1 MTTAIRTYHPGL
13 GSVENI
19 LSVNAVK
26 VGTEHSVEPEL
37 TKALFKTPSLGG
49 YRTTLAYRSSVGDQI
64 QKFMSLIPSLAKD
77 LYNPHQQHLGGYI
90 EAKNT
95 VDALKSVA
103 RINDIPKV
111 ILYLA
116 DNSDVCNLA
125 LELATASH
133 NRQDVDNVIV
143 EMEQDPESDEHS
155 LFVTA
160 VVSTEDFNAWDAID
174 EHILGTILEPSA
186 AINRAR
192 VVFSIAH
199 AESV

>member
-64 QKFMSLIPSLAKD
+64 QKFMSLIPS
-77 LYNPHQQHLGGYI
+77 
-90 EAKNT
+90 
-95 VDALKSVA
+95 LKSVA

-174 EHILGTILEPSA
+174 EHILGTILKPSA